1 MRSSFSTTCACAW
14 LRIAERGLI
23 ASAGDMLDM
32 KVIDVSRCGLKQ
44 VSKEF
49 QEHLKRFPSLQHINM
64 SDNPDL
70 GIAGVSAILSSLPGA

>member
-1 MRSSFSTTCACAW
+1 VRSSFSTTCSCAW

-23 ASAGDMLDM
+23 ASAGDM
-32 KVIDVSRCGLKQ
+32 KVIDVSRLCLKQ

-49 QEHLKRFPSLQHINM
+49 QEHLKRFPSLQHINI